1 MFVSYALVSLL
12 MPCSKAAAVAR
23 LWDHTQPWRTLPSLH
38 IKAAP
43 LLVQGLSSWLLS
55 TTAVMANSWG
65 TTAVMAKGCG
75 IWRSGDRLFTFL
87 SDHRPVFRCQC
98 RSCFCH
104 SSLPTSVFFFYPQ
117 ANKNKAVLGCTA
129 SDLSQQANKGGVREK
144 SVKTRE
150 TTLSNKSEEG
160 AWHGT
165 SKFLWWLFFE
175 WLEEMWGISGPVRH
189 SWYAGAWCRRAKARC
204 GLVGPHQRYGHV
216 QRRAAAFPAFSC
228 VGAEELTLA
237 PKCHLVSEG
246 SERPAFGLVPTHS
259 R

>member
-1 MFVSYALVSLL
+1 
-12 MPCSKAAAVAR
+12 
-23 LWDHTQPWRTLPSLH
+23 
-38 IKAAP
+38 
-43 LLVQGLSSWLLS
+43 
-55 TTAVMANSWG
+55 MANSWG

-150 TTLSNKSEEG
+150 TTLSNKMRKVRGMAQVNSCG
-160 AWHGT
+160 GF
-165 SKFLWWLFFE
+165 FLSDL
-175 WLEEMWGISGPVRH
+175 R
-189 SWYAGAWCRRAKARC
+189 KC
-204 GLVGPHQRYGHV
+204 GESADQ
-216 QRRAAAFPAFSC
+216 
-228 VGAEELTLA
+228 
-237 PKCHLVSEG
+237 
-246 SERPAFGLVPTHS
+246 
-259 R
+259 